1 MILTL
6 VQKGLEPS
14 LEAVRAEKSSA
25 EASAKVNTIKA
36 AINEINDRRAIAIQE
51 HNAEVLQELAEA
63 NLELS
68 KLEKAV
74 SVAAD
79 KSDRSIIRSPSNGVV
94 NRILISTI
102 GGVLRSGEPAVEIVP
117 IGSELMYEVK
127 FRQWILVIFRKDKRI
142 VKLSTYDFSI
152 YGSLPGEVE
161 IVGSDTVE
169 EENGDLT
176 IFQI

>member
-1 MILTL
+1 MVGAERTLLLVEKEKEVILTL

-117 IGSELMYEVK
+117 IGSELMYEAK
-127 FRQWILVIFRKDKRI
+127 ISPMDIGYLQKGQKR
-142 VKLSTYDFSI
+142 LLNYQ
-152 YGSLPGEVE
+152 LM
-161 IVGSDTVE
+161 
-169 EENGDLT
+169 
-176 IFQI
+176 IFQYMVVFLGK